1 MPSPSNSPS
10 GLAHHARFHAAA
22 KGDLLRIHFK
32 NKITSYLLYQ
42 ILVNVY
48 MREHIES
55 KSLGTKVSQKSINFS
70 DIPKIKISF
79 FLIDVIN

>member
-22 KGDLLRIHFK
+22 KGDLLRIYFK